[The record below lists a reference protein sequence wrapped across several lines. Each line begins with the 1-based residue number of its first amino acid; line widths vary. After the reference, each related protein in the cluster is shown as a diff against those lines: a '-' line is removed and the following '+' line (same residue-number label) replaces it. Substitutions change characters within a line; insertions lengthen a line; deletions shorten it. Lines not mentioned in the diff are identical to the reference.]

1 MSLRMTLL
9 IYMAVIALVAC
20 GVYFVKYSA
29 QDMQRKVAALEKQL
43 QQEREALHLLRA
55 EWAYLNRPER
65 LSRLATQ
72 HLQMVPV
79 VPAAL
84 TSLQAIPVIS
94 TQEQQQRTLP
104 SASESTLLYQP
115 AGGY

>member
-29 QDMQRKVAALEKQL
+29 QDMQRKVAALEAQL
-43 QQEREALHLLRA
+43 QQEKEALHLLRA

-65 LSRLATQ
+65 LRRLADK

-84 TSLQAIPVIS
+84 TSLPAIPAIS
-94 TQEQQQRTLP
+94 TQEQQQHTLP

>member
-1 MSLRMTLL
+1 MSIRMTLL

-29 QDMQRKVAALEKQL
+29 QDMQRKVAALEAQL
-43 QQEREALHLLRA
+43 QQEKESLHLLRA

-65 LSRLATQ
+65 LRRLATQ

-84 TSLQAIPVIS
+84 TSLQAIPAIS
-94 TQEQQQRTLP
+94 TQEQQHTLP